1 MAMGPSTVTLCYKA
15 TMRYPHELEVASTL
29 ARRAGGHIYEVKKK
43 GYEVFDKEGGEPVT
57 EADVAASHII
67 VRGLREA
74 FPGDIVVSEEA
85 EGHVIPARG
94 RCWVVDPLD
103 GTQDFIDDTG
113 DFVVMIGLCVDGRPV
128 LGAVHHPPEDRLYRG
143 GPGLG
148 LQRLDGEAPGPFLT
162 MTPPTSLAALR
173 LVASRSHRDTYVDEA
188 KARLGI
194 TTEGNRGSVG
204 LKVTLLAAGLYDLY
218 LHRRGLKV
226 WDTCAP
232 EALLLAAGGRMG
244 TLGGA
249 PLSYAGTVRHE
260 AGLLATHASVF
271 DEVAAL
277 L

>member
-1 MAMGPSTVTLCYKA
+1 MNLEE
-15 TMRYPHELEVASTL
+15 ELRVASEL
-29 ARRAGGHIYEVKKK
+29 ARRAGAHIHEIKRG
-43 GYEVFDKEGGEPVT
+43 GYAIGDKEGGEPVT
-57 EADVAASHII
+57 DADLASSRII
-67 VRGLREA
+67 VQGLKEA
-74 FPGDIVVSEEA
+74 FPVDTVVSEEA
-85 EGHVIPARG
+85 EGHVIPAEG

-128 LGAVHHPPEDRLYRG
+128 LGAVHHPPEDRLYVG

-148 LQRLDGEAPGPFLT
+148 LRRFDGESPGPLLT
-162 MTPPTSLAALR
+162 MTSPASLSALR
-173 LVASRSHRDTYVDEA
+173 LVASRSHRDAYLDEA

-194 TTEGNRGSVG
+194 TGEDNRGSVG
-204 LKVTLLAAGLYDLY
+204 LKVTLLAAGQYDLY

-244 TLGGA
+244 TLGGE

-260 AGLLATHASVF
+260 GGMLAAHASVF
-271 DEVAAL
+271 DEVARL
-277 L
+277 LGGTRDHDSMPR